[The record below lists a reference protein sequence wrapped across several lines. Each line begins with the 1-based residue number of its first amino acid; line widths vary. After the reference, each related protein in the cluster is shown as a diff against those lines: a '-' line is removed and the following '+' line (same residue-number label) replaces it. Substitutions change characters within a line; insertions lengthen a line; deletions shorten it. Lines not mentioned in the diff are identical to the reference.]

1 MAEQPAAFYNTWNT
15 GAIPAQS
22 TVSVNAADP
31 YGGFNSTV
39 SQTGIQDQAAL
50 LDQMSDAE
58 RLKFAKALKK
68 AGYSVP
74 VSGKKSN
81 AIAIADAL
89 MVAQQEQITNE
100 TRLGRKYAN
109 LDAFLAEKAAGG
121 LGTGGAPREYATI
134 SPETSAAGLIND
146 AFQRNLKR
154 DATKEEI
161 DSLTKKLNAAEKKNP
176 QRTSNGITT
185 GGLDRNQFLDDIVKS
200 RPEFKKRVE
209 SKKALTTET
218 LLATAKANGFT
229 PSQLQ
234 LDEWNSRIQNG
245 EDPNL
250 VKKTIRDT
258 AAIGL
263 PENVKKLMADGT
275 DLETIYAPY
284 KNIMYQVLEI
294 NPDSISLNDPT
305 LRSAI
310 NQAGEMPLYDFQ
322 KSLRQ
327 DARWQY
333 TNNAREEVS
342 NSVTKV
348 LKDFG
353 FMG

>member
-1 MAEQPAAFYNTWNT
+1 MAEQPAAFYNTWAT
-15 GAIPAQS
+15 GGIPAQS
-22 TVSVNAADP
+22 TVSGNAADP
-31 YGGFNSTV
+31 YGGFNSAT
-39 SQTGIQDQAAL
+39 TGTAIADQAAL
-50 LDQMSDAE
+50 LDQMSDPE

-68 AGYSVP
+68 AGYNVP

-109 LDAFLAEKAAGG
+109 LDAFLAEKATGVGAAGG
-121 LGTGGAPREYATI
+121 AKEYVTV

-146 AFQRNLKR
+146 AFQRNLNR
-154 DATKEEI
+154 DATQAEI
-161 DSLTKKLNAAEKKNP
+161 VSLTKKLNAAEKKNP
-176 QRTSNGITT
+176 QRISNGVTT
-185 GGLDRNQFLDDIVKS
+185 GGLDRNQFLDEIVKT
-200 RPEFKKRVE
+200 RPEFKKRIE

-234 LDEWNSRIQNG
+234 LDEWNARIQNG

-263 PENVKKLMADGT
+263 PENVKKLMSDGT

-284 KNIMYQVLEI
+284 KNIMYQVLELS
-294 NPDSISLNDPT
+294 PESISLNDPT

-310 NQAGEMPLYDFQ
+310 NQAGEMPLYEFQ
-322 KSLRQ
+322 KALRQ
-327 DARWQY
+327 DPRWQY
-333 TNNAREEVS
+333 TNNAKEDVS